1 MEYINKIKK
10 LETSRPTG
18 KTPNIKLDVKNK
30 RYAKLIDELENYRKK
45 VDTKSRILGKKRD
58 IKIKEKENETS
69 NILLDNMRLT
79 VLAKH
84 FESQEKNKQ
93 SELSPKWLYNQM
105 LSNMGFRSYCG
116 ANTNILK
123 LVEEDKDLTQPYKID
138 EICRVHDYDYT
149 LVETEEDIR
158 NADAKMLKSIAEQY
172 LVGEYPES
180 GYGSIANFL
189 KHHVLQKTIPNIIKL
204 VLGAQ
209 FIYNLPKTA
218 IKTGGG
224 IHGLYD
230 TEETMAEND
239 MTNKY
244 VRNIFEHEL
253 EKYGKQTQK
262 GLVNTIWT
270 IAGTSLIIDTMFA
283 ATASFAIGIKMLIEP
298 VVGQITNTITEEYS
312 FDPFDIE
319 KDVKEFLKIQN
330 KIATDAGVEV
340 EPFKSSI
347 LDIKIEEV
355 KETKKEEEIVEID
368 YGFLDD
374 IDKNDSIDYSIL
386 DEMSN
391 EVKKEEERP
400 DEIDYSALEL

>member
-45 VDTKSRILGKKRD
+45 VEIKTKAPKR
-58 IKIKEKENETS
+58 KENETS
-69 NILLDNMRLT
+69 DILLDNMRLT

-93 SELSPKWLYNQM
+93 SELSPKWLYNQL
-105 LSNMGFRSYCG
+105 LSNIGFRSYCG
-116 ANTNILK
+116 ANSNILK
-123 LVEEDKDLTQPYKID
+123 LVEEDKDLAQPYKID
-138 EICRVHDYDYT
+138 EICKVHDYDYT
-149 LVETEEDIR
+149 IAKTEEDIR
-158 NADAKMLKSIAEQY
+158 NADKKMLKSISEQY
-172 LVGEYPES
+172 LLGEYPEG
-180 GYGSIANFL
+180 GYGSTANFL
-189 KHHVLQKTIPNIIKL
+189 KYHVLQKTIPNIIKL